1 MAKLARALGLNRL
14 SLTHRR
20 DILAGVGEFV
30 GTTAFLFLS
39 LAGAKTAALSVP
51 ITQNPADITTVGL
64 AGETIIYTS
73 LSFGLSLIVTAWAF
87 FRITGALFNPAITLA
102 LWSIGAISIFRAT
115 LLTISQLAGGLAAA
129 GLVALLTPHGTVNT
143 VVLHPAAEVTNAQG
157 LFLESLLTSMLV
169 FVVLMLAAEKHKG
182 TFMAPVGIGLTLFIC
197 HLVGVAY
204 TGCGMNPSRA
214 LGPSA
219 VARDFGTSHWIY
231 WIGPM
236 IGSFFAVG
244 FYMVL
249 KALKYEEIAL
259 NQDSS
264 EPIPGTKPAH
274 HRLVKRINTYR
285 IARPGSKVTGPTV
298 TAADG
303 TVLVAQGE
311 AVVIDMGSNRVVETG
326 LPPKNGSDGIF
337 TGAVH
342 LTDGQ
347 LVENNQL
354 EVSDQDTRPLGIQAD
369 VPLPGS
375 TMMGKQNSNVSVFA
389 APA

>member
-1 MAKLARALGLNRL
+1 
-14 SLTHRR
+14 
-20 DILAGVGEFV
+20 ILAGVGEFV
-30 GTTAFLFLS
+30 GTTSFLFLA
-39 LAGAKTAALSVP
+39 LAGAKTATLSVP
-51 ITQNPADITTVGL
+51 IAQNPADITTVGL
-64 AGETIIYTS
+64 ADQTIIYIS

-102 LWSIGAISIFRAT
+102 LWLIGAISWFRAT

-157 LFLESLLTSMLV
+157 LFLEALLTSMLV

-214 LGPSA
+214 LGPSV

-236 IGSFFAVG
+236 IGSLFAVG

-264 EPIPGTKPAH
+264 EPVPGAKLPH
-274 HRLVKRINTYR
+274 QRFVKRINYR
-285 IARPGSKVTGPTV
+285 
-298 TAADG
+298 
-303 TVLVAQGE
+303 
-311 AVVIDMGSNRVVETG
+311 
-326 LPPKNGSDGIF
+326 
-337 TGAVH
+337 
-342 LTDGQ
+342 
-347 LVENNQL
+347 
-354 EVSDQDTRPLGIQAD
+354 
-369 VPLPGS
+369 
-375 TMMGKQNSNVSVFA
+375 
-389 APA
+389 